1 MMNTISKRRLR
12 IIFIDSCNLE
22 DDTPTHATK
31 RARVTKDR
39 NNKPC
44 YFDKLP
50 REIRDMVYGYLW
62 KATSLINKNFTRRIE
77 CALQRRPLSVLHKRS
92 IRGQTSSHYAVACR
106 NGCSLIRR
114 SSPKAWTSCATG
126 IWELDFDAPDMS
138 EDTFS
143 PGLLHPSSATMVRAH
158 FPICAAERYDK
169 MDKELHIIINLKE
182 LDITMSV
189 WSLQD
194 MNPYHG
200 INFKQ
205 PIKWDMHSLATLR
218 ERFPG
223 LRSLTIYLTCVSPL
237 RYPFVPQAYTKE
249 LCAAA
254 VKAIKDAVGPTFGK
268 DVKIESEIYL
278 SNMSNEQ
285 MMLTFERK

>member
-1 MMNTISKRRLR
+1 
-12 IIFIDSCNLE
+12 
-22 DDTPTHATK
+22 
-31 RARVTKDR
+31 
-39 NNKPC
+39 
-44 YFDKLP
+44 
-50 REIRDMVYGYLW
+50 
-62 KATSLINKNFTRRIE
+62 
-77 CALQRRPLSVLHKRS
+77 
-92 IRGQTSSHYAVACR
+92 
-106 NGCSLIRR
+106 
-114 SSPKAWTSCATG
+114 
-126 IWELDFDAPDMS
+126 
-138 EDTFS
+138 
-143 PGLLHPSSATMVRAH
+143 
-158 FPICAAERYDK
+158 

-200 INFKQ
+200 INLKQ

-223 LRSLTIYLTCVSPL
+223 SRSLTIYLTCVSPL